1 MPFKKKIGTPTQS
14 RRIRRQ
20 DPLGEPGVEKGKRKY
35 NKEGKLKKTINFY
48 NFKKPIHAV
57 LKQVHPDLTIGIKGM
72 SIMNSLIV
80 DMFER
85 IASEAS
91 KLAQIQKRSIIMTRD
106 IQSAVRLVLNGE
118 LGNQAVYEGSK
129 ALANYDKSKK

>member
-1 MPFKKKIGTPTQS
+1 MVFKKKAGTPKQS

-35 NKEGKLKKTINFY
+35 NKETGKLKKTVNYY
-48 NFKKPIHAV
+48 NFKKPIYTV
-57 LKQVHPDLTIGIKGM
+57 LKQAHPDMRIGTKGM

-85 IASEAS
+85 IASETC
-91 KLAQIQKRSIIMTRD
+91 KLSQLR
-106 IQSAVRLVLNGE
+106 
-118 LGNQAVYEGSK
+118 
-129 ALANYDKSKK
+129 KKKTLMISSHEN